1 MEPTAWSHVL
11 GWGEREFEDLR
22 LAGYAYIKQGHY
34 QTALKFFEAL
44 VVLTKNHPYDLQTLG
59 ALHLQIGDHLA
70 ALNYLEQALKL
81 DAEHEPT
88 LLNRAKALF
97 LLGYKRQAFLQ
108 IAPLEKSSSSE
119 IANQARALSLAYS

>member
-1 MEPTAWSHVL
+1 MDRTAWSQIL
-11 GWGEREFEDLR
+11 GWGEREKTDLR
-22 LAGYAYIKQGHY
+22 LAGYSYIKQGHY
-34 QTALKFFEAL
+34 HTALKFFETLAIL
-44 VVLTKNHPYDLQTLG
+44 EKNNLYDLQTLG
-59 ALHLQIGDHLA
+59 ALHLQVGDHLA

-81 DAEHEPT
+81 DANHEPT